1 MPIFK
6 GIAAVDAADGVIFDP
21 ASFTVDRIRDENEYG
36 GVRIKSNVTVDNA
49 RVRVVIDIAFGDAI
63 EPGVQ
68 ETDLP
73 VLLDFPAPKLR
84 SYPRE
89 TVIAEKFQA
98 MVALGLANSRLKDF
112 YDVWV
117 LIRSYKFDGDALAR
131 AIKTTFTRRKTE
143 IPTALPDAFTAAFTE
158 DAGKKDQW
166 AAFTKQVAV
175 DPGPLKDVAK
185 TLAEFL
191 MSRAEEARTLK
202 DGATET

>member
-1 MPIFK
+1 
-6 GIAAVDAADGVIFDP
+6 VILRPLLSGDLSSERP
-21 ASFTVDRIRDENEYG
+21 TRRGHRRRRRRRRHLRPVSFTVDRIRDENEYG
-36 GVRIKSNVTVDNA
+36 GVRIKGNATVDNA

-98 MVALGLANSRLKDF
+98 MVALGLANTRLKDF

-117 LIRSYKFDGDALAR
+117 
-131 AIKTTFTRRKTE
+131 
-143 IPTALPDAFTAAFTE
+143 
-158 DAGKKDQW
+158 
-166 AAFTKQVAV
+166 
-175 DPGPLKDVAK
+175 
-185 TLAEFL
+185 
-191 MSRAEEARTLK
+191 
-202 DGATET
+202 

>member
-1 MPIFK
+1 MILRPLLS
-6 GIAAVDAADGVIFDP
+6 GDLSSERPTRRGHRRRRRRRRHLRPV
-21 ASFTVDRIRDENEYG
+21 SFTVDRIRDENEYG
-36 GVRIKSNVTVDNA
+36 GVRIKGNATVDNA

-98 MVALGLANSRLKDF
+98 MVALGLANTRLKDF

-117 LIRSYKFDGDALAR
+117 
-131 AIKTTFTRRKTE
+131 
-143 IPTALPDAFTAAFTE
+143 
-158 DAGKKDQW
+158 
-166 AAFTKQVAV
+166 
-175 DPGPLKDVAK
+175 
-185 TLAEFL
+185 
-191 MSRAEEARTLK
+191 
-202 DGATET
+202 

>member
-117 LIRSYKFDGDALAR
+117 LIRSYKFDGDARHQDDVHAPQDRDSDRTAGRVHRGLHR
-131 AIKTTFTRRKTE
+131 ERRQKGSVGG
-143 IPTALPDAFTAAFTE
+143 IH
-158 DAGKKDQW
+158 
-166 AAFTKQVAV
+166 
-175 DPGPLKDVAK
+175 
-185 TLAEFL
+185 
-191 MSRAEEARTLK
+191 
-202 DGATET
+202 